1 MKTTQPSVKAR
12 GRPRSFDV
20 KKALDAA
27 MNVFWQEGYEGASL
41 SDLTGAMGISRPS
54 LYAAFGDKESLFRM
68 VLDRYSDGPAAF
80 VREAIGQS
88 TAHAVIEH
96 LLDGAAN
103 QTTDPVNPGG
113 CLFLQAGLACG
124 KGAATIQQELVRR
137 RNSGE
142 QALRERLERAKAE
155 GDLGGSTDPAD
166 LARYVVTVMRGM
178 GVQAADGASREELRR
193 VIETTLRLLSK

>member
-54 LYAAFGDKESLFRM
+54 LYAAFGDKESLFCK
-68 VLDRYSDGPAAF
+68 VLDRYSEGPAAF
-80 VREAIGQS
+80 VREAIGQP
-88 TAHAVIEH
+88 TARAVVKH
-96 LLDGAAN
+96 LLEGAAN
-103 QTTDPVNPGG
+103 QATDPVNPRG

-124 KGAATIQQELVRR
+124 KGAAAIRQELVRR
-137 RNSGE
+137 RDSGE
-142 QALRERLERAKAE
+142 QALRKRLEQAKAE
-155 GDLGGSTDPAD
+155 GDLGGDTDPAD
-166 LARYVVTVMRGM
+166 LARYVVTVMQGI
-178 GVQAADGASREELRR
+178 GVQAADGANREELRR
-193 VIETTLRLLSK
+193 VIG